1 MTRRFAIATVYLAFL
16 LACNYNTPQ
25 QLTVSPNLAAT
36 KFIAGLFWS
45 STTTGL
51 HRRCAATIVANNVL
65 LTSASCTLDKYPTL
79 AYGPGQWVVI
89 TEGDSRF
96 TQNLTAGA
104 ATPAAVKSIDI
115 DQCAN
120 LATITL
126 ATPLVLGDK
135 VKPILMNSAEVP
147 FTAMLNTYNTKNAYG
162 SPFLALTQGNREQC
176 EALKPFYAQD
186 RFVCTQPVQGQLVT
200 SDYLG
205 GDPIIGFS
213 VQNNTP
219 TAVLV
224 GISGQFYSRLV
235 YVQTG
240 RDNDPAAYRF
250 SALVG
255 SRIGQIASIA
265 GVNAATITSSN
276 PLG

>member
-1 MTRRFAIATVYLAFL
+1 
-16 LACNYNTPQ
+16 
-25 QLTVSPNLAAT
+25 TVSANLAAT

-65 LTSASCTLDKYPTL
+65 LTSASCALDKYPTL

-89 TEGDSRF
+89 TGGDSRF
-96 TQNLTAGA
+96 TQNLTSSAV
-104 ATPAAVKSIDI
+104 TPAAVKSIDI

-126 ATPLVLGDK
+126 ATPLVLTDAI
-135 VKPILMNSAEVP
+135 KPILMSKAEVP
-147 FTAMLNTYNTKNAYG
+147 LTALLNTYNTLNAYG

-176 EALKPFYAQD
+176 EALRPLYAQD
-186 RFVCTQPVQGQLVT
+186 KFVCTQPVQGQLIT
-200 SDYLG
+200 GDYLG

-219 TAVLV
+219 AAVLV
-224 GISGQFYSRLV
+224 GISGQFYSKLV
-235 YVQTG
+235 YAQNG

-250 SALVG
+250 SALVA
-255 SRIGQIASIA
+255 SRIAQIASIA
-265 GVNAATITSSN
+265 GVDPATITSSN